1 MKEFPPDQLA
11 ELKALFPGVSIGEE
25 GDFTYFLIPSLR
37 LPDGCQPEVVDAL
50 LCPLPRDGY
59 ESRLFYS
66 QQINARVA
74 RNWHVQNLLILER
87 KWFGFSWKTN
97 REGLRLAQMVM
108 EHLCALK

>member
-1 MKEFPPDQLA
+1 MKEFPADQTA

-25 GDFTYFLIPSLR
+25 GDFTYFLIPALR
-37 LPDGCQPEVVDAL
+37 LPDGCHPAVVDAL
-50 LCPLPRDGY
+50 LCPMLRDGY

-66 QQINARVA
+66 EQVSSRVA
-74 RNWHVQNLLILER
+74 KNWNVQNLLVLDR